1 MMNSCV
7 LIPRRSSL
15 FSISHSSLLLDPA
28 DEPFLIKKGH
38 LDRPIYLELIRKP
51 TLCGKGVEHKPDEEK
66 PGSSQPS
73 SPSEPAGG
81 ESD

>member
-1 MMNSCV
+1 MT
-7 LIPRRSSL
+7 L
-15 FSISHSSLLLDPA
+15 
-28 DEPFLIKKGH
+28 
-38 LDRPIYLELIRKP
+38 YLELIRKP